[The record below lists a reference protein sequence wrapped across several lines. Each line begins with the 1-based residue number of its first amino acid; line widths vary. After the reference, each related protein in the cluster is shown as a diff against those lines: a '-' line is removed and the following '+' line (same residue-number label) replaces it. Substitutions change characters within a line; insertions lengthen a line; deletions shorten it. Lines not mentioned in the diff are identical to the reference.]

1 MGTEAA
7 VGLLLA
13 LLDRAATWGTIIQN
27 ARNEGRP
34 VSEAEVDA
42 FVAQADQ
49 SDTALQAAIEKAKA
63 EGR

>member
-13 LLDRAATWGTIIQN
+13 LIDRVAQWSAVVQN

-42 FVAQADQ
+42 FVAQAEA
-49 SDTALQAAIEKAKA
+49 SDVSLQAAIAKAKA